1 MVGCSLAWRG
11 RVSLRLNNSP
21 RVPSFAGPIALAA
34 GLLSVICFSEPFW
47 QNFYILRCDTL
58 NVTMKA
64 GAWGVCTKLR
74 NSTGII
80 GPDGWCTSK
89 TSGYTLNFVTNSS
102 GVNNWP
108 TFLQNPNV
116 STVTPIDD
124 NVLFGTAGNGGV
136 TVLTSGQTRLLWL
149 QVVAAISTV
158 ATVASLACP
167 PSYLGSPQSRLFAF
181 QKSGILPIVLALTAF
196 ILAFITFC
204 VTLSISMSA
213 RNRLNAIGGG
223 VNAGLGNTVWFT
235 MASSIVMLPA
245 ICSVLM
251 RSSPN
256 EYQDL

>member
-1 MVGCSLAWRG
+1 M
-11 RVSLRLNNSP
+11 VSLRLNNSP

-34 GLLSVICFSEPFW
+34 GLLSVICFSEPIW
-47 QNFYILRCDTL
+47 QNFFILKCDTQ

-74 NSTGII
+74 NSTGIV
-80 GPDGWCTSK
+80 GPIEWCTSK
-89 TSGYTLNFVTNSS
+89 KSGYSLNFVTNSS

-116 STVTPIDD
+116 STPTPIDE
-124 NVLFGTAGNGGV
+124 NVLLGLAGNGGV
-136 TVLTSGQTRLLWL
+136 TVLTSGQTSLMWL
-149 QVVAAISTV
+149 QVVTAISV
-158 ATVASLACP
+158 VSTVASLACP

-181 QKSGILPIVLALTAF
+181 QKSGILPILLALITFVLAVV
-196 ILAFITFC
+196 TFF
-204 VTLSISMSA
+204 VTLSVSMSG

-223 VNAGLGNTVWFT
+223 VNAGLGNTIWFT
-235 MASSIVMLPA
+235 LASSIVMIPA